1 MTRFIIEFGLGTDFH
16 GQDVNKAAQKAV
28 RDAMS
33 RCCLCGLSEVL
44 GISDF
49 NKDVKVNVTVAV
61 SKPEGVD
68 LDAVKACL
76 PIGEAEVGAVEGG
89 LKVPGM
95 YIPAFGDSD
104 DSIEVAVAAIEVS
117 VR

>member
-1 MTRFIIEFGLGTDFH
+1 MRRFIIEFGLGTDFH

-61 SKPEGVD
+61 SKPD
-68 LDAVKACL
+68 LSSVSHPA
-76 PIGEAEVGAVEGG
+76 GASPCRW
-89 LKVPGM
+89 L
-95 YIPAFGDSD
+95 SD
-104 DSIEVAVAAIEVS
+104 PPFHRGCSGCG
-117 VR
+117 

>member
-1 MTRFIIEFGLGTDFH
+1 MRRFIIEFGLGTDFH

-49 NKDVKVNVTVAV
+49 NKVVSSIFRKKVC
-61 SKPEGVD
+61 GVWQ
-68 LDAVKACL
+68 
-76 PIGEAEVGAVEGG
+76 EQSQ
-89 LKVPGM
+89 
-95 YIPAFGDSD
+95 PAT
-104 DSIEVAVAAIEVS
+104 EVS
-117 VR
+117 SGATSR